1 MPFVQRFFRTQDGL
15 KLAYRDYRPAASK
28 HLPVVALH
36 GLARTSADFHVLAEA
51 ISGHRTRPRRVVALD
66 YRGRGL
72 SDRDPN
78 WENYDLRIE
87 LGDLQAFL
95 TAAGI
100 DEAIFVGTSRG
111 GLLTMALGMVRGGAI
126 RGVVLNDIGPHI
138 EGAGLAR
145 IKSYV
150 GKMPQPRTY
159 SEAVEIQ
166 KKVAGAQFTSLS
178 EADWHSFAE
187 LTFEETPKGLVPRY
201 DPALSK
207 GLETLDL
214 TKPLPDIWPYFLC
227 LKPVPVLSIRGENS
241 DLFSAE
247 TQNEMMKRHPRIQT
261 IVVAG
266 QGHAPLLMDT
276 PTISRIIGFLAE
288 CDAAERLA
296 A

>member
-1 MPFVQRFFRTQDGL
+1 MPFTQRFFRSQDGL
-15 KLAYRDYRPAASK
+15 KLAFRDYQPLVPR

-36 GLARTSADFHVLAEA
+36 GLARSSADFHVLAEA
-51 ISGHRTRPRRVVALD
+51 VSGHRTRPRRVVALD

-78 WENYDLRIE
+78 WQNYDLKIE

-100 DEAIFVGTSRG
+100 DEAIFIGTSRG

-126 RGVVLNDIGPHI
+126 RGAVLNDIGPRI

-145 IKSYV
+145 IKGYV
-150 GKMPQPRTY
+150 GKMPQPRNY
-159 SEAVEIQ
+159 DEAVRIQ
-166 KKVAGAQFTSLS
+166 KQVAGSQFTSLS
-178 EADWHSFAE
+178 EAEWRAFAE
-187 LTFEETPKGLVPRY
+187 LTWEETPKGLVPRY

-207 GLETLDL
+207 GLEALDL

-227 LKPVPVLSIRGENS
+227 LKAVPVLSVRGANS
-241 DLFSAE
+241 DLFSEATQAE
-247 TQNEMMKRHPRIQT
+247 MSKLHPRHQAH
-261 IVVAG
+261 VVAG
-266 QGHAPLLMDT
+266 QGHAPLLMDA
-276 PTISRIIGFLAE
+276 PTINRIIGFLAE
-288 CDAAERLA
+288 CDDAERVA